1 MKPLLRWAGGKTRLL
16 PELVAR
22 LPEDWR
28 DRTYVEP
35 FAGSAALFFH
45 LTPERAV
52 LGDANVDLIEMYRS
66 IRDAP
71 KKTERALR
79 TFNTWQLG
87 GRDETRLSPEML
99 YRRTRAQFNAN
110 QHSFPSCTRAA
121 QFIYLN
127 RTCFNGLYR
136 VNRSGKFNVPYGK
149 LASPTIAMDL
159 KPYAAALKGV
169 LLIDDCFVD
178 TLERRDKTPSFIYAD
193 PPYDGKTHQSY
204 TKEGFG
210 PQQQEQLCA
219 ALERSSWYAKV
230 MVSQADTPY
239 IRRLYRDWHIHEV
252 SVRRSI
258 SADGTR
264 PKAKELIICSY

>member
-52 LGDANVDLIEMYRS
+52 LGDAN
-66 IRDAP
+66 
-71 KKTERALR
+71 
-79 TFNTWQLG
+79 
-87 GRDETRLSPEML
+87 
-99 YRRTRAQFNAN
+99 
-110 QHSFPSCTRAA
+110 
-121 QFIYLN
+121 
-127 RTCFNGLYR
+127 
-136 VNRSGKFNVPYGK
+136 
-149 LASPTIAMDL
+149 
-159 KPYAAALKGV
+159 
-169 LLIDDCFVD
+169 
-178 TLERRDKTPSFIYAD
+178 
-193 PPYDGKTHQSY
+193 